1 MFVRKTPLH
10 SAVCDRPG
18 PQEQL
23 NDQTPLQLAVHGVG
37 GRQRHA
43 QARGPGGLGRE
54 DWAEGV
60 RDRGL
65 LHLRRHEGT
74 PTVHRGPLSNS

>member
-1 MFVRKTPLH
+1 MLVLKTPLH
-10 SAVCDRPG
+10 SAVCDPTG

-23 NDQTPLQLAVHGVG
+23 EDQTSLQLAVRGGG

-60 RDRGL
+60 LDRGL
-65 LHLRRHEGT
+65 LHLRRREGLPQCT
-74 PTVHRGPLSNS
+74 EDR

>member
-1 MFVRKTPLH
+1 MALE
-10 SAVCDRPG
+10 SYS
-18 PQEQL
+18 
-23 NDQTPLQLAVHGVG
+23 
-37 GRQRHA
+37 A
-43 QARGPGGLGRE
+43 QASLLLYLHLPGRAAGEGLLLGPELGGGLGRE

-65 LHLRRHEGT
+65 LYLRRCEGT